1 TTRDASAQ
9 RGIAG
14 REHAFAASPESRA
27 VEGRRAVHRG
37 RRLVLPGRAPS
48 RTVRAEISENTRGF
62 RASAHRNSRREGRR
76 REPPGFEYERP
87 DSVRAALDS
96 LARHGSKAKLLAGGY
111 SLVPML
117 NLRLIKPGRLIDVS
131 RLTELQYIVE
141 EFGQLRVGALTTH
154 NTILR
159 SSVIAAN
166 CPIVV
171 EAYQHV
177 ANHSIRNRGT
187 LGGNLCHN
195 DPAFEMPLVMVLV
208 GGTML
213 ARSAR
218 TQRTIA
224 ADRFF
229 QAPFAT
235 DLAADEM
242 LVEIRIPRLPPGHG
256 YGFTEISQR
265 FGDRALIA
273 GGCVLTIRYGNCRDV
288 RLGFRNAVHN
298 LFRIPAAEA
307 ALEGK
312 PASATAIDAA
322 AEAVAKT
329 LPPATDLHADEAY
342 RRDVAATLTRRM
354 LRAACARAGAN
365 IPE

>member
-1 TTRDASAQ
+1 MK
-9 RGIAG
+9 
-14 REHAFAASPESRA
+14 
-27 VEGRRAVHRG
+27 
-37 RRLVLPGRAPS
+37 
-48 RTVRAEISENTRGF
+48 
-62 RASAHRNSRREGRR
+62 
-76 REPPGFEYERP
+76 PPVFEYERP
-87 DSVRAALDS
+87 PSVRGALEALS
-96 LARHGSKAKLLAGGY
+96 KHGGKAKLLAGGH
-111 SLVPML
+111 SLIPQL
-117 NLRLIKPGRLIDVS
+117 NLRAISPGRLIDIG
-131 RLTELQYIVE
+131 RLTELQYITE
-141 EFGQLRVGALTTH
+141 DYGQLRIGALTTH
-154 NTILR
+154 NAIFR
-159 SSVIAAN
+159 SAAVASG
-166 CPIVV
+166 CPIMI

-213 ARSAR
+213 VRSAR

-229 QAPFAT
+229 KAPFAT
-235 DLAADEM
+235 ELAADEM

-256 YGFTEISQR
+256 YAFTEISQR

-312 PASATAIDAA
+312 PASAAAIEAA
-322 AEAVAKT
+322 ADAVAKT
-329 LPPATDLHADEAY
+329 LPPAADLHADEAY